1 MEVWRATNAPAK
13 TQLIFFLAILYDFTT
28 KSINSQYFFYAANEE
43 RHQVDLY
50 CDDKKKLELES
61 KLSTVR
67 ANFEQALLEN
77 QNTTQTLTSLT
88 SEFEEY
94 DKLLFKNK
102 SKRDSTQLQ
111 VYTNNK
117 EIALVDENLSLCSK
131 QTRDWEVS
139 H

>member
-1 MEVWRATNAPAK
+1 MTSPQNRSILNISFTQQTKNAIK
-13 TQLIFFLAILYDFTT
+13 WTFIAI
-28 KSINSQYFFYAANEE
+28 
-43 RHQVDLY
+43 
-50 CDDKKKLELES
+50 DKKKLELES

-77 QNTTQTLTSLT
+77 QNATQTLTSLT